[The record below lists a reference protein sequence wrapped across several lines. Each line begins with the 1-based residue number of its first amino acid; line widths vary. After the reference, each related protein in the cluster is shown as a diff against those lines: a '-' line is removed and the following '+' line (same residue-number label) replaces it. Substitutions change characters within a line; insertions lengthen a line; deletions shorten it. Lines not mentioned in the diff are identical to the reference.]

1 MPPYTKHAWYVCVC
15 VVGDNE
21 CLNIMHVILM
31 KEINL
36 EARTEKESDEKKNL
50 TNIGYISKTN

>member
-1 MPPYTKHAWYVCVC
+1 MVRVCVC
-15 VVGDNE
+15 VVGENE

-36 EARTEKESDEKKNL
+36 EARTEKESDEKKKSNKHRL
-50 TNIGYISKTN
+50 HIKNK